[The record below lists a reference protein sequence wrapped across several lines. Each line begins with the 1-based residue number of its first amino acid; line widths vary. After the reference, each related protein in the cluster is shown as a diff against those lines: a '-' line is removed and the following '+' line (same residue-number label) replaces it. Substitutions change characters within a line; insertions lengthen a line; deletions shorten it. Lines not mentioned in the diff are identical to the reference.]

1 MRAKK
6 IASGILI
13 LFGFGV
19 LVPSLVSWMLRLPVR
34 FNSPLVAVVAAFLIA
49 IGVLVLITEMFESW
63 LNRGQAALVDGLQAG

>member
-19 LVPSLVSWMLRLPVR
+19 LVTSLVSWMLRLPVR